1 MKANVEDIT
10 SVKKKLIVEIESEEI
25 DQRIKDAYKSLAKQA
40 KIPGF
45 RAGKIPRK
53 ILESYYGNQLI
64 EDLSRDL
71 VAETLPNA
79 VDETKIF
86 PISVPDIEKETLK
99 EGHDFQ
105 YTAVLEVKP
114 QFELND
120 YMGLE
125 VEKEIFEVTDESVD
139 QQLEEIRKSNGNLGS
154 VEEDRALQEDD
165 FAVIDYE
172 GFEQGNPLE
181 DIKADNFMIKIG
193 SNNFH
198 SDFEKALLG
207 MKKGDSGDITVTFE
221 EDYFHEKLAG
231 KTVDFKVKVN
241 DIKFLEL
248 PELNDEFV
256 KNLGADV
263 EDIDGLK
270 KRIKEELTSREQ
282 SRVDQEL
289 KTRLL
294 RKIADKIEFELPESL
309 VEAELKQAVENV
321 KQNFLRSG
329 SSLEKAGISEQR
341 IREDFRVASERR
353 VKNMLILGEIAGQND
368 LTVTEE
374 ELDDGFRGL
383 ALSMG
388 QDPKVVRN
396 YYEATQAEEAFREKL
411 LEEKTLK
418 YLIDGANIIEV
429 EAEKI
434 TPIESDQASSESAE
448 G

>member
-10 SVKKKLIVEIESEEI
+10 GVKKKLTVEIESEEI
-25 DQRIKDAYKSLAKQA
+25 DQRIKNAYKSLAKQA

-53 ILESYYGNQLI
+53 ILERYYGNQLI

-71 VAETLPNA
+71 VAETLPTA
-79 VDETKIF
+79 VEETKTY
-86 PISVPDIEKETLK
+86 PISVPAIEKEALK

-114 QFELND
+114 QFELKE

-125 VEKEIFEVTDESVD
+125 VEKEIFAVTEEGVD
-139 QQLEEIRKSNGNLGS
+139 QQLEEIRKGNGSLVS
-154 VEEDRALQEDD
+154 VEEDRGLQEDD
-165 FAVIDYE
+165 YAVIDYE
-172 GFEQGNPLE
+172 AFEQGKPLE

-198 SDFEKALLG
+198 PDFETALLG
-207 MKKGDSGDITVTFE
+207 LKKEDAKDITVTFE
-221 EDYFHEKLAG
+221 EKYFHQKLAG

-241 DIKFLEL
+241 DIKILEI
-248 PELNDEFV
+248 PELNDDFV
-256 KNLGADV
+256 KNLGADI
-263 EDIDGLK
+263 EDVDGLK
-270 KRIKEELTSREQ
+270 KRIKDELSSREQ
-282 SRVDQEL
+282 KRIEQEL
-289 KTRLL
+289 RTRLL
-294 RKIADKIEFELPESL
+294 RKIADKVDFELPESL

-329 SSLEKAGISEQR
+329 SSLEKAGISEER

-353 VKNMLILGEIAGQND
+353 VKNMLILGEVASQND
-368 LTVTEE
+368 MTVSEE
-374 ELDDGFRGL
+374 ELEDGFREL

-388 QDPKVVRN
+388 QDPKVVRS

-411 LEEKTLK
+411 LEEKTLN
-418 YLIDGANIIEV
+418 YLLDGATIIEV

-434 TPIESDQASSESAE
+434 TPIESDQASSEE